1 MKIGVTANYVTVTS
15 KMRKLAD
22 GDAKTFKSQ
31 LDKIRLG
38 LDGAYQGQE
47 NLTGELLSL
56 EKKIDAFSSRMSSLA
71 SVFDQGASELLTS
84 ANQAVNVGELAPL
97 SKELE
102 FVLANPTTAQL
113 ITRNQQILTARA
125 FTEKYKN
132 SAMLTSPLG
141 ATLFAGASTMA
152 LLPLLNTDTSNKGVD
167 EWYKENY
174 AGEYHQAVYELYR
187 KRVDSV
193 QKSFPN
199 AQKQVY
205 EINASGNSIGG
216 RCNVAAMGRLLNR
229 RSVLDGHAKDT
240 FSVTDV
246 INQSGAK
253 VVANPR
259 NGCQPYNKGSGVG
272 YQYTG
277 GTGTAKSSKYT
288 SNGVSYQAKVAATS
302 YSSQDSCRESLT
314 TLLNEHPEGLYIHMR
329 NGSKGEHAIVLTD
342 YEIDSNGN
350 THFYFSDSWG
360 TNPQRNTINNLRIS
374 YGIGTTIGESN
385 FYKYIDTVSYL
396 E

>member
-84 ANQAVNVGELAPL
+84 ANQAGNVGELAPL

-113 ITRNQQILTARA
+113 ITRNLQILTARA

-141 ATLFAGASTMA
+141 VTLFAGASTMA
-152 LLPLLNTDTSNKGVD
+152 LLPLLNTNASSKGIDSWFKEHNPEEYRIANMELIKSSEEFNTGIAQPNKKACVYSSKANILNRKKMLDTGDTSKRITEEQVQSTFQNFKQRDSHCYNQFAKEYMHNKTQSYNGTVVD
-167 EWYKENY
+167 GYDYFFNDDK
-174 AGEYHQAVYELYR
+174 
-187 KRVDSV
+187 
-193 QKSFPN
+193 
-199 AQKQVY
+199 
-205 EINASGNSIGG
+205 
-216 RCNVAAMGRLLNR
+216 NVSEAAIRNC
-229 RSVLDGHAKDT
+229 LD
-240 FSVTDV
+240 
-246 INQSGAK
+246 N
-253 VVANPR
+253 
-259 NGCQPYNKGSGVG
+259 
-272 YQYTG
+272 
-277 GTGTAKSSKYT
+277 
-288 SNGVSYQAKVAATS
+288 
-302 YSSQDSCRESLT
+302 
-314 TLLNEHPEGLYIHMR
+314 HPEGIAVYSDTV
-329 NGSKGEHAIVLTD
+329 GHAITITD
-342 YEIDSNGN
+342 YEVGSDGSIQYYAMDSAKAKGYSN
-350 THFYFSDSWG
+350 D
-360 TNPQRNTINNLRIS
+360 RIR
-374 YGIGTTIGESN
+374 IE
-385 FYKYIDTVSYL
+385 DTWTYQKTKSASASGYL
-396 E
+396 SKFNHIISIE